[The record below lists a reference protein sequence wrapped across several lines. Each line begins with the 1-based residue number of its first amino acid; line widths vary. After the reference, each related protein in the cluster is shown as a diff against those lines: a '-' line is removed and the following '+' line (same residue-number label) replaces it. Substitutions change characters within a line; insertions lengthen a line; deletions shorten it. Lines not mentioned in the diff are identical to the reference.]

1 LSFEKEAEMAKQRNK
16 RPQHEFAVIGLGR
29 FGSSLAT
36 NLSEIGYTVLGIDRR
51 PELVQAYAD
60 RLTQTVVVDAT
71 DEGALQEIG
80 IQQFDTVIVAIGTD
94 FESNLMT
101 TVALKGL
108 GVRRV
113 ICKAVTERQ
122 KAILLRIGAD
132 QVVLPEME
140 AGQRLAQDLAS
151 PSILSQIHL
160 SPEYAMVELRTPQSL
175 VGQSLREADI
185 RSRFGL
191 TVLVI
196 SREGQLIV
204 SPQADFRLVEGDVLM
219 VIGKNT
225 DVAHFGAAV

>member
-1 LSFEKEAEMAKQRNK
+1 MAKQRNK